1 MSVKQKPHSL
11 SSPERGRKEKKQ
23 GKRGGCSSIK
33 RGRDVRVGQELAT
46 ICTEHICMTT
56 FTLFP
61 ILDYS
66 FVLPEIL
73 SLPKI

>member
-46 ICTEHICMTT
+46 DMEGETHSSH
-56 FTLFP
+56 P
-61 ILDYS
+61 S
-66 FVLPEIL
+66 VAQW
-73 SLPKI
+73 